1 MCGMGAWGVQSQ
13 QFSIY
18 FIEHSFFYCFLSNV
32 RRSNNNNMRGMQ
44 CDPVLILIFFPLSF
58 FVFWSIGVEN
68 ITEPLC
74 AECSFQGGMS
84 RERGTVE
91 RGGGSLEHA
100 DDLRADIFHTFH
112 THDMI
117 KLELEMSSS
126 KWQTTRYVDRY
137 IHTSYICVSAR
148 YTASYL
154 WTLRVQFPPPPPPPF
169 HQAKCNLWPQH
180 FQMNLKIIFLFAV
193 EIVPIILKIEHND
206 CLPLSPYSLPL
217 CLC

>member
-1 MCGMGAWGVQSQ
+1 MCEEATTATCEECNVIQFWFSFFSVIIFCVLIDWSGKHYRTSVCGVQ
-13 QFSIY
+13 FP
-18 FIEHSFFYCFLSNV
+18 
-32 RRSNNNNMRGMQ
+32 RGN
-44 CDPVLILIFFPLSF
+44 
-58 FVFWSIGVEN
+58 E
-68 ITEPLC
+68 
-74 AECSFQGGMS
+74 S
-84 RERGTVE
+84 REGDSGEGV
-91 RGGGSLEHA
+91 GPLEHA

-137 IHTSYICVSAR
+137 IHTYICVSAR

-154 WTLRVQFPPPPPPPF
+154 WTLRVQFPLPPPPPF

-206 CLPLSPYSLPL
+206 
-217 CLC
+217 

>member
-1 MCGMGAWGVQSQ
+1 MCEEATTTTCEECNVI
-13 QFSIY
+13 QFW
-18 FIEHSFFYCFLSNV
+18 FSFFFRYHFLCFDRLEWKTLQNLCV
-32 RRSNNNNMRGMQ
+32 RSAVSKGEW
-44 CDPVLILIFFPLSF
+44 V
-58 FVFWSIGVEN
+58 
-68 ITEPLC
+68 
-74 AECSFQGGMS
+74 
-84 RERGTVE
+84 ERGGQW

-154 WTLRVQFPPPPPPPF
+154 WTLRVQFPLPPPPF

-206 CLPLSPYSLPL
+206 YLPLSPLASLSLSLFL
-217 CLC
+217 C

>member
-1 MCGMGAWGVQSQ
+1 MRNGRVRRAKPTVFYLFHWTLFFLLFFVKCAKKQQQQHARNAMWSSFDSHFFSVIIFCVLIDWSGKHYRTSVCGVQ
-13 QFSIY
+13 FP
-18 FIEHSFFYCFLSNV
+18 
-32 RRSNNNNMRGMQ
+32 RGN
-44 CDPVLILIFFPLSF
+44 
-58 FVFWSIGVEN
+58 E
-68 ITEPLC
+68 
-74 AECSFQGGMS
+74 S
-84 RERGTVE
+84 REGDSGE
-91 RGGGSLEHA
+91 GIGPLEHA

-137 IHTSYICVSAR
+137 IHTYIHLCICQIHGQLSLDIASAVPL
-148 YTASYL
+148 SPL
-154 WTLRVQFPPPPPPPF
+154 PPF